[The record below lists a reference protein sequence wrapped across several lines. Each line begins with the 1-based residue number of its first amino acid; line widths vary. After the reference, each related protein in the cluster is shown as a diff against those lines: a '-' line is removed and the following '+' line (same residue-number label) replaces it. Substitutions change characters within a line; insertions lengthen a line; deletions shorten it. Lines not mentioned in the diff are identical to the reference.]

1 MKQFLLFRI
10 LCTKKAINTWILKET
25 IWLIN
30 QFNILLLFLIT
41 KNIRLLLPIMQI
53 MTYSSITLLC
63 LAAWKLLLTVSF
75 PCWCN
80 WCSNIFQR
88 VFILFSTFISILK
101 SDKAIPEKLVL
112 LPHTEDVI
120 QLKYM
125 LRKIIKIFAVKS
137 CFSFL
142 MVLTEKQTLNYY
154 KIFLHI

>member
-10 LCTKKAINTWILKET
+10 LCTKRAINTWILKET

-53 MTYSSITLLC
+53 MTYSSITLLY
-63 LAAWKLLLTVSF
+63 LGHGNSYSQWSF
-75 PCWCN
+75 PCWSSQ
-80 WCSNIFQR
+80 CSNIFQR
-88 VFILFSTFISILK
+88 VFILFSTFIRILK

-125 LRKIIKIFAVKS
+125 RKIIKIFAVKS

-142 MVLTEKQTLNYY
+142 MVLTEKQTLNYS